1 MGFKIFLVLSIFNLP
16 QFSTFPPLTEES
28 RRTQFQSS
36 REQRVQVSW
45 FQLQIQIRIADRF
58 PACSVLRVFLLSIQE
73 QVSSL
78 LRHTGVHPIYRGQ
91 VSSLLRPT
99 GVHPI
104 YRGQVSS
111 LHRPSEVYPI
121 QRIGFQFTPSYWSLS
136 YIQQVSSLLRHI
148 LELVLYTE
156 DRFIVYSVLMEFIL
170 YRGEVSSLLRP
181 IGVHPIQRID
191 LQFTPS

>member
-45 FQLQIQIRIADRF
+45 FQLQIQIRIVDRF
-58 PACSVLRVFLLSIQE
+58 PACSVLRVFLLSIQYKNKFLARS
-73 QVSSL
+73 VL
-78 LRHTGVHPIYRGQ
+78 LGFILYTEDRFLVYTVLLKFILYRGQ

-99 GVHPI
+99 GVYPI
-104 YRGQVSS
+104 YNRFLVYSVIYWSS
-111 LHRPSEVYPI
+111 SYI
-121 QRIGFQFTPSYWSLS
+121 QRIG
-136 YIQQVSSLLRHI
+136 
-148 LELVLYTE
+148 
-156 DRFIVYSVLMEFIL
+156 
-170 YRGEVSSLLRP
+170 
-181 IGVHPIQRID
+181 